1 MCGSRCVTRLPAH
14 LPVIWVENEAK
25 GKKRSEGQRKTLVGS
40 LWVNTVCMCLGSLF
54 LFFSI
59 YFFIRI
65 NLFFFCSFFPLVRWN
80 NNGSETERGTYW
92 LRPGRSSP
100 SRLTGTPGPLS
111 YYIEPLRNRLFKFVW
126 MCRVFQLWGRGEG
139 GIFGMSP
146 LENTDTMLSFGLR
159 FSVTPNDTVQ

>member
-25 GKKRSEGQRKTLVGS
+25 GKKRSEAQRKTLVGS

-54 LFFSI
+54 LFLSI

-65 NLFFFCSFFPLVRWN
+65 NLFFFVHSFLSFGEIIMVLKQ
-80 NNGSETERGTYW
+80 NGAHIDYGQGS
-92 LRPGRSSP
+92 LAQ
-100 SRLTGTPGPLS
+100 SRLTGAPGPLS
-111 YYIEPLRNRLFKFVW
+111 YYIEPLRSRLFKFVW
-126 MCRVFQLWGRGEG
+126 MCRVFQLWGG

-146 LENTDTMLSFGLR
+146 LENTDTTLSFGLR